1 MLHIQLF
8 HWSFLKHRGGNIQV
22 YFCNRSNHPKHFSKF
37 SSNYFK
43 THTQDNTSGLVLK
56 ALWPKLHHKW
66 VDVNILYKLSY
77 LPKRGKFQT
86 LVMMF
91 IRVVLEALV
100 SPKDLMLKAP
110 SSSELERCSKVRKS
124 PKVPTKCILHQTGYM
139 LKNDLEIT
147 WNTDAYKWFH
157 IYFTRMYAND
167 FPGYQVNNFQFLCIK
182 NRFAGWSKAFP
193 FTPYFSVIKSSLTW
207 SLVQNKAAHV
217 PPSAESSWHESER
230 PNTCSS
236 GCIFGSLSNIAI

>member
-1 MLHIQLF
+1 M
-8 HWSFLKHRGGNIQV
+8 GG
-22 YFCNRSNHPKHFSKF
+22 CKHF
-37 SSNYFK
+37 
-43 THTQDNTSGLVLK
+43 V
-56 ALWPKLHHKW
+56 
-66 VDVNILYKLSY
+66 
-77 LPKRGKFQT
+77 QT
-86 LVMMF
+86 V
-91 IRVVLEALV
+91 ISTKEG
-100 SPKDLMLKAP
+100 
-110 SSSELERCSKVRKS
+110 
-124 PKVPTKCILHQTGYM
+124 KVPDLGNDVHQSGVGGFGVSEGFDVKGSQQQRVREMQQGQKKPQSAHQMHPTPNRLHV
-139 LKNDLEIT
+139 KNDLEIT
-147 WNTDAYKWFH
+147 WNTDAYKWFD

-236 GCIFGSLSNIAI
+236 GCIFGSLSNMLFSVSLFAACCKAW